1 MTTKT
6 HEYRLR
12 LTPEAQQAL
21 IARQIAAQKATNV
34 KIGLPTLLS
43 ALIEKTLLGD
53 E

>member
-1 MTTKT
+1 MTAKT

-12 LTPEAQQAL
+12 LTADAQQAL
-21 IARQIAAQKATNV
+21 IVRQRAVEKATGV

-43 ALIEKTLLGD
+43 ALIERTLKDD